1 MSVQSFLKS
10 TPLVLA
16 ALILG
21 LSIIVCAAI
30 AGYTA
35 YEIKASADVVEVTG
49 SAKIPVQADFARWT
63 LSLETRTGMN
73 DQQTGYARLDAAG
86 DKILT
91 YLKEQRLETFETPAP
106 MTMPVFVYPQN
117 AEPYQTGYTV
127 SKFIV
132 VSSDDIEKLSGLAQN
147 IEPLVGANYIV
158 TSNGLELTYQNLPE
172 TRVSLLSEAI
182 KDAKARAESIAKESG
197 REVGALRSATGGV
210 VQVLPEGGVEVS
222 DYGSYDTQSVNKEVM
237 VTVRATFS
245 LD

>member
-1 MSVQSFLKS
+1 MSVNTYLKS
-10 TPLVLA
+10 TPLVFA
-16 ALILG
+16 SVILG
-21 LSIIVCAAI
+21 LAIIICAAI

-35 YEIKASADVVEVTG
+35 YEIKASADVIEVTG
-49 SAKIPVQADFARWT
+49 SAKIPVKADFARWT
-63 LSLETRTGMN
+63 LTLETRTGMN
-73 DQQTGYARLDAAG
+73 DQQTGYTRLDGAG
-86 DKILT
+86 DKILS
-91 YLKEQRLETFETPAP
+91 YLREQGLETFETPAP

-127 SKFIV
+127 TKMII
-132 VSSDDIEKLSGLAQN
+132 VSSDDIEKLAGLAQN
-147 IEPLVGANYIV
+147 IEPLVGQDYNV
-158 TSNGLELTYQNLPE
+158 TSNGLELTYRNLPE
-172 TRVSLLSEAI
+172 TRVSLLSDAI
-182 KDAKARAESIAKESG
+182 KDAEARAESIAKESG